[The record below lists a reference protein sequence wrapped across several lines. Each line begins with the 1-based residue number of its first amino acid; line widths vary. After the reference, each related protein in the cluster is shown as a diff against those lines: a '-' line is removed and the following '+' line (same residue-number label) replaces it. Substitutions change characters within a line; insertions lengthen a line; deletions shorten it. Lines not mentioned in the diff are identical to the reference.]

1 MEPVIVRSRMTEE
14 TDYGLYKEQT
24 RATFIIFTALYAA
37 AALFFAVLTVY
48 SALNEPEL
56 NVVWP
61 VGAALFLALTVF
73 WISRR
78 NKARKAIREK
88 LEKLGETE
96 DIYVFEADRFT
107 NDFSG
112 KGFSEH
118 MERAYEA
125 VTKVV
130 ERYGCLF
137 IYTCDKTVFTLNKAD
152 IPKGELNRIR
162 ALLTSKSRK
171 K

>member
-1 MEPVIVRSRMTEE
+1 MEPIIVRTKASEE
-14 TDYGLYKEQT
+14 TDYALYKEQT
-24 RATFIIFTALYAA
+24 RTVFIIFLALYAA
-37 AALFFAVLTVY
+37 FAAVFAALTVY

-61 VGAALFLALTVF
+61 VGAAIFLALIVF
-73 WISRR
+73 WISRG
-78 NKARKAIREK
+78 NKARKAVREK

-118 MERAYEA
+118 VERDYEA
-125 VTKVV
+125 VTKVA

-137 IYTCDKTVFTLNKAD
+137 IYTRDKTVFTLNKAD
-152 IPKGELNRIR
+152 IPEGELARIR
-162 ALLTSKSRK
+162 ALLTSKNTK
-171 K
+171 